1 MKEAEVEPAAAPEA
15 KKDEKAAEPEAP
27 KEEAAEKEEA
37 PAEADGDKNAKR
49 TLSETDGA
57 AAEEKDGKSPKVP
70 PPLRKFPQAQL
81 DAPCPE
87 PARRRLHFRATPRP
101 GSTRSTRRR
110 PPRPTACPPTRL
122 TASDASRSPT
132 PAVRWTPRSP
142 RSPRRRPTSPRCRP
156 RRRRSERPTRP
167 FSSDVALER
176 RDKRSHATERW

>member
-1 MKEAEVEPAAAPEA
+1 MSGRRERRKLGIRRKSITAIFGRGKEGVQNAAAP
-15 KKDEKAAEPEAP
+15 AEWPEA
-27 KEEAAEKEEA
+27 EEAAEKEEA
-37 PAEADGDKNAKR
+37 PVEADGDKNAKR

-132 PAVRWTPRSP
+132 PALRWTPSAAQHEF
-142 RSPRRRPTSPRCRP
+142 SVHKAFYCQLL
-156 RRRRSERPTRP
+156 SE
-167 FSSDVALER
+167 
-176 RDKRSHATERW
+176 

>member
-70 PPLRKFPQAQL
+70 PPLRKFSQAQL
-81 DAPCPE
+81 DAPRPE
-87 PARRRLHFRATPRP
+87 PARRRLRFRATPRP
-101 GSTRSTRRR
+101 GSTRSTRS
-110 PPRPTACPPTRL
+110 T
-122 TASDASRSPT
+122 
-132 PAVRWTPRSP
+132 
-142 RSPRRRPTSPRCRP
+142 RRRPSVRP
-156 RRRRSERPTRP
+156 RAHPL
-167 FSSDVALER
+167 V
-176 RDKRSHATERW
+176 